1 MKQGLKNR
9 FHEGHYGGLKTLL
22 KWCVEKYKTS
32 NSPVGKRLWKENV
45 TFLARIQK
53 EQFYSDKQKEELN
66 KLRYQYNVENKI
78 ENHGIGGKHNPIN
91 ISSKGMGS
99 IIKNGNNQ

>member
-1 MKQGLKNR
+1 MRNR
-9 FHEGHYGGLKTLL
+9 FHEGHYKGLRTLL

-32 NSPVGKRLWKENV
+32 NSPIGKRLWRENV

-53 EQFYSDKQKEELN
+53 EQFYSDKQKKELN
-66 KLRYQYNVENKI
+66 KIRDRYNVENKI
-78 ENHGIGGKHNPIN
+78 ESFAIGGKHNPIN

-99 IIKNGNNQ
+99 IIKNGNNPQLK